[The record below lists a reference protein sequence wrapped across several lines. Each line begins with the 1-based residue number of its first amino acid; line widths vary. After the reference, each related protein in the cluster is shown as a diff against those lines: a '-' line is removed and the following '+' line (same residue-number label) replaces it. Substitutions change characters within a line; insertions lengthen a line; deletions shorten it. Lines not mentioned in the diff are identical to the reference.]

1 MKFTISRDAFLKP
14 LQVVS
19 GAVERRH
26 TLPILANVLVHVTD
40 NELRLTGTDLEVE
53 LVSSVTLEEN
63 TTVAGDITVPA
74 KKLLDIIRSFQ
85 DGASIEFS
93 AKEDKVT
100 IKSGRSKF
108 TLSTLPAEDYPN
120 IDDWDSD
127 IRLVTSQSLLKDL
140 MEKTH
145 FSMAN
150 QDVRYYLNGML
161 FETDNGVLR
170 TVATDGHR
178 LAMSS
183 CHIGQENVPA
193 RQVIVPRKGVMELLR
208 LLDDSDAE
216 VTVAIGNNHIR
227 VETKGIAFT
236 SKLVDGRF
244 PDYRRVLP
252 SGGDKIVLADREQ
265 LKQSCAR
272 ASILSN
278 EKFRGVRL
286 NLSSGELCITANNPE
301 QEQAEEVMEVD
312 YQGDSLEIGFNVSY
326 LLDVLNTVSGQ
337 QVKLTLSS
345 SDNSGL
351 VEDGEDE
358 SAVYVVMPMRL

>member
-1 MKFTISRDAFLKP
+1 MKFSISRDAFLKP

-26 TLPILANVLVHVTD
+26 TLPILANVLIRAEQD
-40 NELRLTGTDLEVE
+40 QIRLTGTDLEVE
-53 LVSSVTLEEN
+53 LVSTVTSGATEPGN
-63 TTVAGDITVPA
+63 ITVPA
-74 KKLLDIIRSFQ
+74 KKLLDIIRSLP
-85 DGASIEFS
+85 DGAPIEFS
-93 AKEDKVT
+93 ASEERAT
-100 IKSGRSKF
+100 IRSGRSRF
-108 TLSTLPAEDYPN
+108 TLSTLPAADFPN
-120 IDDWDSD
+120 IEDWESD
-127 IRLVTSQSLLKDL
+127 INLVIEQGVLKSV
-140 MEKTH
+140 MERTH

-161 FETDNGVLR
+161 FETDSALLR

-183 CHIGQENVPA
+183 CSLGQTNVPQ

-216 VTVAIGNNHIR
+216 ATLAIGNNHIR
-227 VETKGIAFT
+227 IETGGLSFT

-252 SGGDKIVLADREQ
+252 SGGDKVVLADRDLLRQ
-265 LKQSCAR
+265 AFVR

-286 NLSSGELCITANNPE
+286 NLASGELCITANNPE
-301 QEQAEEVMEVD
+301 QEQAEEVIEVD

-326 LLDVLNTVSGQ
+326 LLDVLNNIESE
-337 QVKLTLSS
+337 QVRITLADSNSS
-345 SDNSGL
+345 AL
-351 VEDGEDE
+351 VESTLDD
-358 SAVYVVMPMRL
+358 SSLYVVMPMRL